1 MTNPVPTLSFVI
13 PCYNEEEVLPTLLE
27 TVTALSAALVE
38 EGRITAPAE
47 IMLVDDGSKD
57 RTWAMIEEARKSH
70 GVTGL
75 RLSRNQGHQAA
86 LLAGLLNADAD
97 VTISMDADLQDDP
110 NVVREMLDR
119 YRDGAEIVFGVRD
132 ARDADTFFKRATARG
147 YYKLLTVMG
156 VDIIPDH
163 ADFRLM
169 SAKTIAALDSFKE
182 RNLFLRGL
190 VRQIGFETAIVTYD
204 RAERVAGE
212 SKYPLGKM
220 LALAVEGITSF
231 SIKPLRIIT
240 GLGFIVAGL
249 SMCYAIYSLVV
260 WSLGAVVPGWTS
272 IVLPIYI
279 LGGVHMIALGVIGE
293 YIGKIYLE
301 TKARPRFIVD
311 EITRPSEAAGT
322 KKGKKP
328 LQIAAE

>member
-1 MTNPVPTLSFVI
+1 MKSAPTLSFVI
-13 PCYNEEEVLPTLLE
+13 PCYNEEEALPALLDTLRSMSDSL
-27 TVTALSAALVE
+27 LDS
-38 EGRITAPAE
+38 GRIAAPAE
-47 IMLVDDGSKD
+47 ILLVDDGSRD
-57 RTWAMIEEARKSH
+57 RTWEMIEAARKTH
-70 GVTGL
+70 GATGL
-75 RLSRNQGHQAA
+75 RLSKNQGHQAA

-110 NVVREMLDR
+110 TVVEQMLDA
-119 YRDGAEIVFGVRD
+119 YRDGAEIVFGVRA
-132 ARDADTFFKRATARG
+132 ARDTDTAFKRLTARG
-147 YYKLLTVMG
+147 YYRVLQMMG

-169 SAKTIAALDSFKE
+169 SAKAIAALDSFQE

-190 VRQIGFETAIVTYD
+190 VRQIGFQTATVTYD

-220 LALAVEGITSF
+220 LALAAEGITSF
-231 SIKPLRIIT
+231 SIKPLRMIAI
-240 GLGFIVAGL
+240 LGFLVAAL
-249 SMCYAIYSLVV
+249 SMCYALYSLAA
-260 WSLGAVVPGWTS
+260 WSMGATVPGWTS

-293 YIGKIYLE
+293 YIGKIYME

-311 EITRPSEAAGT
+311 EIARPSKAEADRA
-322 KKGKKP
+322 P
-328 LQIAAE
+328 LHVAAE